1 MTCTPIVEKEKI
13 RIAYETLKDAC
24 QQDGVKIKDVCGHP
38 AWLHGDIN
46 LYVAFGEVKKENY
59 WIGFGHEGE
68 EKPVFGANIKME
80 GKGSDGLFVE
90 DKGSGKIHL
99 THSGDLH
106 LAQREKYRDHPAT
119 RNCADNLRK
128 YTEKFA
134 GQVSWVSVEGK
145 YRLKVTPPI
154 GGPPGAV
161 LDETAQVHEA
171 IRRFMDNPEDLMS
184 LNSPIE
190 DLPQPETYCALN
202 TILYGPPGTG
212 KTFATARRC
221 VEICEGLLDNLRDD
235 EIRRRY
241 DTLVE
246 NRRVEF
252 ITFHQSYSY
261 EEFVEGLRPEVNE
274 KPKSSTGFRLV
285 PAPGILKQIADRA
298 RPTFSLSGRE
308 MFKMS
313 LGNPKGKK
321 YEEIFKQSIES
332 GYAYLGYGGD
342 VDWSAPKFVS
352 NDEIDRHWKE
362 AMLEPSRKLA
372 SHFLKQFRNFV
383 EEGDILII
391 PAKGNKFRAIGE
403 VTGSYEYDPDSEYRH
418 RRAVRWHWSEESGR
432 SSAEIYSG
440 QLTHAHAI
448 RHLDLKLVIRE
459 KLLDYISG
467 SRTKPYVLIIDEINR
482 ANISK
487 VMGELITL
495 LEEDKREGAENEV
508 IVRLPYSRKPFTLP
522 ANLHILGTM
531 NTADRSIALI
541 DTALRRR
548 FQFEELAPDPN
559 QLKEEVDGIKLR
571 EVLEAI
577 NDRLEYLIDRD
588 HLIGHAWLMQAE
600 TKADVDSIMR
610 HKIIPLIAEYFYDD
624 WRKVSAVLGD
634 TGDFIQRKKLPR
646 PPGLEEAEAD
656 EDRYRW
662 TVQKEEFS
670 LEAYSRLIEGKKGKH
685 GGGGSEG

>member
-1 MTCTPIVEKEKI
+1 MTYTPIVEKEKI
-13 RIAYETLKDAC
+13 RIAYETLKDAF

-38 AWLHGDIN
+38 AWLHEDIN
-46 LYVAFGEVKKENY
+46 LYGAFGEVKKENY

-90 DKGSGKIHL
+90 DKGSREIHL

-134 GQVSWVSVEGK
+134 VQVSWVSVEGK
-145 YRLKVTPPI
+145 NRLKVTPPI

-161 LDETAQVHEA
+161 LHEVAQVHKV

-184 LNSPIE
+184 LNSPTE

-221 VEICEGLLDNLRDD
+221 VEICEGPLDNLQDD

-241 DTLVE
+241 NRLVE

-274 KPKSSTGFRLV
+274 TPKSSAGFRLV

-298 RPTFSLSGRE
+298 RFSLAGRQI
-308 MFKMS
+308 FKMS
-313 LGNPKGKK
+313 LGPSREDKK
-321 YEEIFKQSIES
+321 YEKIFKQSMES
-332 GYAYLGYGGD
+332 GYACLGHGGN
-342 VDWSAPKFVS
+342 VDWSDPKFDS
-352 NDEIDRHWKE
+352 NYEIGRYWEEEK
-362 AMLEPSRKLA
+362 LEQGMGKD
-372 SHFLKQFRNFV
+372 FLQKFRNAAK
-383 EEGDILII
+383 EGDILIV
-391 PAKGNKFRAIGE
+391 PAKPNKFRAIGE
-403 VTGSYEYDPDSEYRH
+403 ITGSYEYSPDGEYHH
-418 RRAVRWHWSEESGR
+418 RRAVRWHWSDESGR
-432 SSAEIYSG
+432 SSTEIHSKP
-440 QLTHAHAI
+440 THLAHSHAI
-448 RHLDLKLVIRE
+448 RLLEQKLVIRE
-459 KLLDYISG
+459 KLLDYICG
-467 SRTKPYVLIIDEINR
+467 PYVLIIDEINR

-508 IVRLPYSRKPFTLP
+508 VVRLPYSREPFTLP

-548 FQFEELAPDPN
+548 FQFEELAPDPD
-559 QLKEEVDGIKLR
+559 QLKEDVDGIKLR
-571 EVLEAI
+571 DVLRAI
-577 NDRLEYLIDRD
+577 NNRLEYLIDRD

-624 WRKVSAVLGD
+624 WRKVNAVLGD
-634 TGDFIQRKKLPR
+634 TDDFIQREKLRR

-662 TVQKEEFS
+662 AVQKEEFS
-670 LEAYSRLIEGKKGKH
+670 LKAYSRLIEGKEGKH
-685 GGGGSEG
+685 SGDGSED